1 MHTDE
6 PLLRSYP
13 SHVGVAAVGAEKTGQ
28 GKFESLLEEDDG
40 SVSSSNDLSFP
51 LLFPPHCMSR
61 PAKEVFAFPGI
72 QLKWFLLNP
81 LEDVLVE
88 KFLVQF
94 RHLSSSKQ
102 SEIAGI
108 ATHLWIRSAKRR

>member
-13 SHVGVAAVGAEKTGQ
+13 SHVGVAAVGAEKKR

-40 SVSSSNDLSFP
+40 SVSSSNDPSFP

-94 RHLSSSKQ
+94 RHLPSSKQ
-102 SEIAGI
+102 SKIAGI
-108 ATHLWIRSAKRR
+108 ATTHLWIRSAKRR

>member
-1 MHTDE
+1 M
-6 PLLRSYP
+6 LR
-13 SHVGVAAVGAEKTGQ
+13 GKK

-40 SVSSSNDLSFP
+40 SVSSSNDPSFS
-51 LLFPPHCMSR
+51 LLFPHCMST

-72 QLKWFLLNP
+72 QLNWILLNP

-94 RHLSSSKQ
+94 RHLPSSKQ
-102 SEIAGI
+102 SKIAGI
-108 ATHLWIRSAKRR
+108 ATQLWIRSAKRR

>member
-1 MHTDE
+1 M
-6 PLLRSYP
+6 LRR
-13 SHVGVAAVGAEKTGQ
+13 KR

-40 SVSSSNDLSFP
+40 SVSSSNDPSFS
-51 LLFPPHCMSR
+51 LLFPHCMSR

-88 KFLVQF
+88 KFLVEF
-94 RHLSSSKQ
+94 RHLPS
-102 SEIAGI
+102 
-108 ATHLWIRSAKRR
+108 